1 MNVVSINWMNI
12 KRKLKYR
19 DQTTHNFLTKSL
31 KVRRVYGDGCNSS
44 AIFTGLIFGGLL
56 IAIMLTSI
64 FSIYE
69 KVNLGTN
76 DLPLE
81 TTIGVVV
88 LSMMFGIAGGVIFV
102 LAISLAIKRIK
113 LMYFLW
119 EINHGDNELLLLCID
134 KNKNDIKY
142 VNWIKNQSITMKYGA
157 LAVTQSAKCKYRP
170 FYYFRDGQLYILIV
184 QNKNTG
190 NFLIVDT
197 SLKRLKISE
206 QQRSEVYDVLNVAT
220 ID

>member
-1 MNVVSINWMNI
+1 MNN
-12 KRKLKYR
+12 KRKIQYSS
-19 DQTTHNFLTKSL
+19 QSNHEFLTNSL

-44 AIFTGLIFGGLL
+44 AIFTGLIFGSLL

-81 TTIGVVV
+81 TTIGVVA
-88 LSMMFGIAGGVIFV
+88 LSMMFGIAGGIIFV

-119 EINHGDNELLLLCID
+119 EINHGDSELVLLCID
-134 KNKNDIKY
+134 KRRDDIKY
-142 VNWIKNQSITMKYGA
+142 INSIKNKSIAMKYGA
-157 LAVTQSAKCKYRP
+157 LAITQSAKCKYRP
-170 FYYFRDGQLYILIV
+170 FYYFRDEQQYILIV

-190 NFLIVDT
+190 NFLVVDT
-197 SLKRLKISE
+197 DLKRLKIRE
-206 QQRSEVYDVLNVAT
+206 QQRSEIHDLLNAAT